1 MTQSPIYFF
10 LTDSNSHLGIR
21 PFPFLIKF
29 IRVFS
34 KQKKTLNFLLSAHNF
49 TLPVYFFCILQT
61 LACCARGRVTLR
73 PENPDAAEIV
83 RPAASRATAV
93 PLPFLYYDFF
103 FRLLVT
109 FTDGSNRVHLIHK
122 MSLFFFK
129 LGLNKKIA
137 EFLLV

>member
-109 FTDGSNRVHLIHK
+109 FTIWFRSSSFDSQNVII
-122 MSLFFFK
+122 FFK